1 MANDHPADRK
11 ADTSDY
17 SATKAPE
24 NQEHVE
30 SRAPTKDSTLLP
42 GGPHRATAEIGM
54 QELNRADVPTMA
66 DKRNIAPP
74 ASNDI
79 TDKRP

>member
-1 MANDHPADRK
+1 VANNDPADRK

-24 NQEHVE
+24 NREHVE
-30 SRAPTKDSTLLP
+30 SHAPPKDSTLLP

-54 QELNRADVPTMA
+54 QQLNREDVPTEA
-66 DKRNIAPP
+66 DKRNIAPA
-74 ASNDI
+74 ASNTI